1 MVSSEPTTIC
11 CGTGNSIRGSK
22 FEVRSSKL
30 NLTQTDVT
38 QVELVQ
44 LNVLNLGPRTSNIE
58 RYVNLMC
65 GIAGFSWK
73 DEELIARM
81 TDALAHRGPDQFGVY
96 TEDGVSFGHRRLSI
110 IDLSENGRQP
120 MSNEDGSIWV
130 TFNGEIY
137 NYRALRT
144 ELVAAGHR
152 FRSRTDT
159 EVIVHLYEECGIDCL
174 ERLRGMFAFAIWDRN
189 HHMLFAARDR
199 FGQKPFYYTVRG
211 QRFLFASE
219 IKGLLAC
226 TEIPVEPD
234 PAAIDYYLTQRFV
247 PPPLTMIRGI
257 HKLPAGH
264 WLKWHKGSLRIE
276 SYWQPRFTASP
287 PRRDSDWIGELA
299 ERVDEAVRTHMISDV
314 PVGALLS
321 GGLDSS
327 VVVACM
333 ARHMESPVQT
343 FCVGSDERKFDERKF
358 ARRVAAHCQTLH
370 RERCMA
376 GEPLRSIPQLVQCLD
391 EPSDPIAACMFEA
404 SRLASE
410 HVKVAL
416 SGDGGDEIFA
426 GFDRY
431 AVFGWVERYASLP
444 RWVREDVIRPVIQRI
459 PESFGYKSLT
469 QRLHWLD
476 AIGGE
481 TGGRLYA
488 RMTSVF
494 RFGPKEKSWAY
505 GPILLDQLK
514 TADAEAAIARPFEMA
529 SASNPLDRMLY
540 TDMLTRLPEHTLML
554 TDRLSMAHGLEM
566 RSPLLDHEL
575 AEFCLA
581 MPAHLKIRG
590 GVTKFAMRQA
600 ADAWLPPDIVRRSK
614 QGFMFPVAYW
624 LNAETLELIRECLVH
639 GPLVTEG
646 WIERLGIER
655 LLAEHKQHRADH
667 HVRIWML
674 MNLDAW
680 FRIYVQGEAIK
691 QPAEPYLASTEMTL

>member
-1 MVSSEPTTIC
+1 
-11 CGTGNSIRGSK
+11 
-22 FEVRSSKL
+22 
-30 NLTQTDVT
+30 
-38 QVELVQ
+38 
-44 LNVLNLGPRTSNIE
+44 
-58 RYVNLMC
+58 MC

-73 DEELIARM
+73 DESLIARM
-81 TDALAHRGPDQFGVY
+81 THALAHRGPDQSGIYV
-96 TEDGVSFGHRRLSI
+96 ENGCSLGHRRLSI
-110 IDLSENGRQP
+110 IDLSVHGRQP
-120 MSNEDGSIWV
+120 MSNEDGTLWI

-137 NYRALRT
+137 NYRELRAD
-144 ELVAAGHR
+144 LLQRGHR
-152 FRSRTDT
+152 FRSQTDS
-159 EVIVHLYEECGIDCL
+159 EVILHLYEEHGIESL
-174 ERLRGMFAFAIWDRN
+174 NSLRGMFAFAIWDATRRR
-189 HHMLFAARDR
+189 LFAARDR

-211 QRFLFASE
+211 QQFLFASE

-226 TEIPVEPD
+226 SEIPVEPD

-247 PPPLTMIRGI
+247 PPPLTMLRGI
-257 HKLPAGH
+257 CKLPAGH
-264 WLKWHKGSLRIE
+264 WLQWSDGSLRVE
-276 SYWQPRFTASP
+276 AYWQPTFSASA
-287 PRRDSDWIGELA
+287 PRRDSEWIGELG
-299 ERVDEAVRTHMISDV
+299 ERVDQTVRAHLVSDV

-343 FCVGSDERKFDERKF
+343 FCVGSDEENFDERKF
-358 ARRVAAHCQTLH
+358 ARRVADHFQTLH
-370 RERCMA
+370 RERYVA
-376 GEPLRSIPQLVQCLD
+376 GEPLRSIPQLVRYLD
-391 EPSDPIAACMFEA
+391 EPSDPIAACMVEA
-404 SRLASE
+404 ARLASQ

-431 AVFGWVERYASLP
+431 AAFGWVERYASLP
-444 RWVREDVIRPVIQRI
+444 RWVREDVIRPVVQRI

-476 AIGGE
+476 ALGGE

-494 RFGPKEKSWAY
+494 RFGPKEKRWAY
-505 GPILLDQLK
+505 GPILRDQLK
-514 TADAEAAIARPFEMA
+514 SADAEAAIARPFEMA
-529 SASNPLDRMLY
+529 LASHPLDRMLY

-575 AEFCLA
+575 AEFCLT

-600 ADAWLPPDIVRRSK
+600 AGAWLPPDIVRRSK

-624 LNAETLELIRECLVH
+624 LNAETLELIHDCLAH

-680 FRIYVQGEAIK
+680 FRIYVEGEDAIQSDK
-691 QPAEPYLASTEMTL
+691 PDVVAREAAF